1 MVARV
6 PAGRLLVAGHV
17 NVDRFLRVARAP
29 GPDRTVPVLAE
40 RTELGG
46 TATNLARV
54 ARRLG
59 VEVGLFARVGDGFPP
74 AFWAGLRA
82 EGIDLRGVE
91 RVRGAPT
98 PTCTIIEDDGGTTRM
113 LMQQGPM
120 GSDLGAFLRGSW
132 WKTYRWFHLGTGDPR
147 RTLRLAR
154 AASGAG
160 RRVAFD
166 PAQEVF
172 YRWDG
177 PSLERLLPS
186 VDLLF
191 GNRAELDRIARAL
204 GLRAAERLVDRLPLV
219 VRTEGPDGAS
229 AFFRGGS
236 LHAPSARPRT
246 VRTLVGA
253 GDAFRGG
260 FYAAWFAGARLSRCL
275 AGGNRAARAWIEGRR

>member
-1 MVARV
+1 MVVPA

-59 VEVGLFARVGDGFPP
+59 VAVGLFARVGDGFPSE
-74 AFWAGLRA
+74 FWTRLRA

-91 RVRGAPT
+91 RVRGVPT
-98 PTCTIIEDDGGTTRM
+98 PTCTILEDASGTTRM

-120 GSDLGAFLRGSW
+120 GSDTGAFLRGPW
-132 WKTYRWFHLGTGDPR
+132 WKRYRWFHLGTGDPR
-147 RTLRLAR
+147 RTLHLAR
-154 AASGAG
+154 AASEAG

-177 PSLERLLPS
+177 RALARLLPQ

-204 GLRAAERLVDRLPLV
+204 GQRRVERLVDRLPLI
-219 VRTEGPDGAS
+219 VRTDGPNGAS
-229 AFFRGGS
+229 AFFRGGEI
-236 LHAPSARPRT
+236 HVPTVRPRT

-260 FYAAWFAGARLSRCL
+260 FYAAWFAGAKLANCL